1 MRRVGNVLAVA
12 ALTAATGLGVAACG
26 SSNKDNSSTTGGGT
40 SGGTAGG
47 KAGGSIRIGSV
58 LPDSYDPVI
67 IQTNQANQALQLV
80 YTGLLTYKHATGK
93 AGNELIPGLAEAMP
107 TLSADKKTY
116 TFKLRSGIKYS
127 DGSPVVASD
136 FEHTIKRLLFLGGPY
151 SSFSTV
157 VEGAAAY
164 QKAKKAGG
172 DISGITSDD
181 AAGTITVKLNQP
193 DSKFLFAIAL
203 VSGAPT
209 PAAKSPMKVTSDG
222 TIPGAGPYTLSIQN
236 PTRQITLTKTP
247 GWSVPGIGGKVD
259 KITVVK
265 ESVPKMT
272 QDVINN
278 KLDFMTEDPSGDD
291 LPLVKA
297 KYGSRFRMD
306 PNPPNTY
313 WFFMNETTPPF
324 DKIEVRQA
332 VNWAI
337 DSRAL
342 QRVFSGRLQPTC
354 NFLPPGYA
362 GNGYVKIDPC
372 PYGDPNG
379 PGDLAKARDLVNK
392 SGYKG
397 MSVTVWGNSKD
408 PRPAIVDYYRDLLN
422 QIGFKANTKILD
434 PQVYFGTIGLKK
446 TKAQTGFTDWFSD
459 FPHPAD
465 FFEPNLS
472 KAALASEPTFNFE
485 FASNP
490 KLDEGLA
497 KLNPQDPATV
507 ADQWA
512 AIDKALIDDADVAVY
527 GNELSTSFYSE
538 RIDFQNCNGVSPVYK
553 TDWSLFCLK

>member
-1 MRRVGNVLAVA
+1 MRRLGRAFAITAFA
-12 ALTAATGLGVAACG
+12 ASAALGVAACG
-26 SSNKDNSSTTGGGT
+26 SSSSDTSTSSGGSSSST
-40 SGGTAGG
+40 GG
-47 KAGGSIRIGSV
+47 KTGGSIRIGSV

-67 IQTNQANQALQLV
+67 LQTNQANQALQIV

-107 TLSADKKTY
+107 TVSADKLTY
-116 TFKLRSGIKYS
+116 DFKLRPGIKYS
-127 DGSPVVASD
+127 DGSPVKASD

-157 VEGAAAY
+157 IKGAADY

-181 AAGTITVKLNQP
+181 AAGTIKVTLAQP

-203 VSGAPT
+203 VSAAPT

-222 TIPGAGPYTLSIQN
+222 SMPGAGPYTLSIQN
-236 PTRQITLTKTP
+236 PTRQITLTKNP
-247 GWSVPGIGGKVD
+247 NWSVPGIGGKLD
-259 KITVVK
+259 KIVAVK
-265 ESVPKMT
+265 ETVPKMT

-297 KYGSRFRMD
+297 KYSDRFRLD

-313 WFFMNETTPPF
+313 WFFMNESTPPF
-324 DKIEVRQA
+324 NKIEARKA
-332 VNWAI
+332 VNFAI

-354 NFLPPGYA
+354 NYLPPGYA

-379 PGDLAKARDLVNK
+379 PGDIAKAKALVK
-392 SGYKG
+392 QSGYAG
-397 MSVTVWGNSKD
+397 MSVTVWAPNKD
-408 PRPAIVDYYRDLLN
+408 PRPAIVDYFRDLLN
-422 QIGFKANTKILD
+422 QIGFKAKTKILD
-434 PQVYFGTIGLKK
+434 PQVYFGTVGLAK

-465 FFEPNLS
+465 FIEPNLS
-472 KAALASEPTFNFE
+472 GAALASSPTFNFE
-485 FASNP
+485 FKSDPVIDA
-490 KLDEGLA
+490 GLK
-497 KLNPQDPATV
+497 KLNPQDPAKV

-512 AIDKALIDDADVAVY
+512 ALDKRLIDNADIAVY
-527 GNELSTSFYSE
+527 GNELSTSFFSD

-553 TDWSLFCLK
+553 NDWSLFCLK